1 MKFNIYRHNVSYYG
15 TQLGE
20 DYVEIIPIE
29 DFTIIRVNNDT
40 FMLPY
45 GLLKYEQLLAMSEKE
60 PKEFTQMLED
70 VVTGAGVSKYGYD
83 TKEILDNLPHY
94 ETGDIAVM
102 LQTLESMLENS
113 DRLITKNE
121 YMDMISSII
130 KVGKLVIPDDML
142 RLINKLGKSINPE
155 IHNLAIPVL
164 IELIKQLD
172 QSGILQD
179 IKDPAKMMKNYRE
192 GK

>member
-1 MKFNIYRHNVSYYG
+1 MKFNVYRHNVSYYG

-45 GLLKYEQLLAMSEKE
+45 GLLKYEQLLIMSEKE

-83 TKEILDNLPHY
+83 TKEIIDNLPHH
-94 ETGDIAVM
+94 ESGDIAVM
-102 LQTLESMLENS
+102 LQTLKGMLEKS
-113 DRLITKNE
+113 DRLITKDE
-121 YMDMISSII
+121 YADMINNII
-130 KVGKLVIPDDML
+130 EIGKLDIPNDML
-142 RLINKLGKSINPE
+142 KLINGLGKSINPE
-155 IHNLAIPVL
+155 IHNLAIPTL
-164 IELIKQLD
+164 IELVKQLD
-172 QSGILQD
+172 QSGILQE

>member
-1 MKFNIYRHNVSYYG
+1 MKFNVYRHNVSYYG

-45 GLLKYEQLLAMSEKE
+45 GLLKYEQLLVMSEKE

-83 TKEILDNLPHY
+83 TKEIIDNLPHH
-94 ETGDIAVM
+94 ESGDIAVM
-102 LQTLESMLENS
+102 LQTLKGMLEKS
-113 DRLITKNE
+113 DRLITKDE
-121 YMDMISSII
+121 YAGMINNII
-130 KVGKLVIPDDML
+130 EIGKLNIPNDML
-142 RLINKLGKSINPE
+142 KLINSLGKSINPE
-155 IHNLAIPVL
+155 IHNLAIPTL
-164 IELIKQLD
+164 IELVKQLD
-172 QSGILQD
+172 QSGILQE
-179 IKDPAKMMKNYRE
+179 IKDPAEMMKNYRE

>member
-1 MKFNIYRHNVSYYG
+1 MKFNVYRHNVSYYG

-45 GLLKYEQLLAMSEKE
+45 GLLKYEQLLVMSEKE

-83 TKEILDNLPHY
+83 TKEIINNLPHH
-94 ETGDIAVM
+94 ESGDIAVM
-102 LQTLESMLENS
+102 LQTLKGMLEKS
-113 DRLITKNE
+113 DRLITKDE
-121 YMDMISSII
+121 YANMINNII
-130 KVGKLVIPDDML
+130 EIGKLDIPDDML
-142 RLINKLGKSINPE
+142 KLINSLGKSINPE
-155 IHNLAIPVL
+155 IHNLAIPTL
-164 IELIKQLD
+164 IELVKQLD
-172 QSGILQD
+172 QSGILQE
-179 IKDPAKMMKNYRE
+179 IKDPAEMMKNYRE

>member
-1 MKFNIYRHNVSYYG
+1 MKFNVYRHNVSYYG

-45 GLLKYEQLLAMSEKE
+45 GLLKYEQLLIMSEKE

-83 TKEILDNLPHY
+83 TKEIIDNLPHH
-94 ETGDIAVM
+94 ESGDIAVM
-102 LQTLESMLENS
+102 LQTLKGMLEKS
-113 DRLITKNE
+113 DRLITKDE
-121 YMDMISSII
+121 YAGMINNII
-130 KVGKLVIPDDML
+130 EIGKLNIPNDML
-142 RLINKLGKSINPE
+142 KLINSLGKSINPE
-155 IHNLAIPVL
+155 IHNLAIPTL
-164 IELIKQLD
+164 IELVKQLD
-172 QSGILQD
+172 QSGILQE
-179 IKDPAKMMKNYRE
+179 IKDPAEMMKNYRE

>member
-1 MKFNIYRHNVSYYG
+1 MKFNVYRHNVSYYG

-45 GLLKYEQLLAMSEKE
+45 GLLKYEQLLVMSEKE

-70 VVTGAGVSKYGYD
+70 VITGAGVSKYGYD
-83 TKEILDNLPHY
+83 TKEIIDNLPHH
-94 ETGDIAVM
+94 ESGDIAVM
-102 LQTLESMLENS
+102 LQTLKGMLEKS
-113 DRLITKNE
+113 DRLITKDE
-121 YMDMISSII
+121 YAGMINNII
-130 KVGKLVIPDDML
+130 EIGKLNIPNDML
-142 RLINKLGKSINPE
+142 KLINSLGKSINPE
-155 IHNLAIPVL
+155 IHNLAIPTL
-164 IELIKQLD
+164 IELVKQLD
-172 QSGILQD
+172 QSGILQE
-179 IKDPAKMMKNYRE
+179 IKDPAEMMKNYRE

>member
-83 TKEILDNLPHY
+83 TKEILNNLPHY

-155 IHNLAIPVL
+155 IHNLAIPTL

-179 IKDPAKMMKNYRE
+179 IKDPAEMMKNYRE

>member
-1 MKFNIYRHNVSYYG
+1 MKFNVYRHNVSYYG

-45 GLLKYEQLLAMSEKE
+45 GLLKYEQLLIMSEKE

-70 VVTGAGVSKYGYD
+70 VITGAGVSKYGYD
-83 TKEILDNLPHY
+83 TKEIIDNLPYH

-102 LQTLESMLENS
+102 LQTLKGMLEKL
-113 DRLITKNE
+113 DRLITKDE
-121 YMDMISSII
+121 YADMINNII
-130 KVGKLVIPDDML
+130 EIGKLNIPNDML
-142 RLINKLGKSINPE
+142 KLINNLGKSINPE
-155 IHNLAIPVL
+155 IHNLAIPTL
-164 IELIKQLD
+164 IELVKQLD
-172 QSGILQD
+172 QSGILQE
-179 IKDPAKMMKNYRE
+179 IKDPAEMMKNYRE